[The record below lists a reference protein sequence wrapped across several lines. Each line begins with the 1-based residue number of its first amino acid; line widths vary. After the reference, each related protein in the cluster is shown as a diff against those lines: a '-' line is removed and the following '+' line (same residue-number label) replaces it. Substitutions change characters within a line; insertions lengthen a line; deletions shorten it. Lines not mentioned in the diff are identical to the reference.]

1 MIRVWVPPRLIP
13 ADLVPYGRGIKV
25 AADQRS
31 AKAERLPRNSSVPE
45 VALRP
50 LVPAEWLLSDPSV
63 REVALG
69 PGWAG
74 GYHPAGWPFGSH
86 RTLGGRG
93 RPCSAV
99 SC

>member
-1 MIRVWVPPRLIP
+1 MVRIWVPPRLIP

-50 LVPAEWLLSDPSV
+50 LVPAEWLLSDPSI
-63 REVALG
+63 REVALW
-69 PGWAG
+69 PGRTG
-74 GYHPAGWPFGSH
+74 GYHRAGWPFGSH
-86 RTLGGRG
+86 LIPGGQG
-93 RPCSAV
+93 QAV
-99 SC
+99 

>member
-1 MIRVWVPPRLIP
+1 MVRIWLPPRLIP

-50 LVPAEWLLSDPSV
+50 LVPAEWLLSDPSI
-63 REVALG
+63 REVALW
-69 PGWAG
+69 PGRTG
-74 GYHPAGWPFGSH
+74 GYHRAGWPFGSH
-86 RTLGGRG
+86 LIPGWQGQD
-93 RPCSAV
+93 V
-99 SC
+99 